1 MTVYEVV
8 TFYYDDGS
16 VKVNFH
22 TYELDKKPENRIV
35 ETKRYDRY
43 HDYFTN
49 KKEAYKHYDDAK
61 RA

>member
-8 TFYYDDGS
+8 TTYYDNG
-16 VKVNFH
+16 KVARAFH
-22 TYELDKKPENRIV
+22 TYEMESKPENRCV
-35 ETKRYDRY
+35 EKPKFDRY

-49 KKEAYKHYDDAK
+49 KKEACKWYDDAG